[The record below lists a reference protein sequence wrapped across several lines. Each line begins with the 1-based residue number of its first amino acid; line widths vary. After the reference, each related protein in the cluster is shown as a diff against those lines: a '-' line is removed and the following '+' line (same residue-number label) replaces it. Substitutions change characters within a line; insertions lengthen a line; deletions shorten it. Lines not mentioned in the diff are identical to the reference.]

1 MISCSDEHEVIGTG
15 WLANAAIPKE
25 EGDSRSYSYSQIY
38 ISTLPTRPLLVAV
51 GGPSLFLHRNGS
63 QTLPPINVNVF
74 VHRWSQRT
82 ISDTESQQAP
92 YGAEA
97 TPMPAQNDS
106 WGEENAPQRE
116 MRLNRFHLLTTH
128 FVIIRIRSCLFFVVS
143 LSCFLFSFLLFLLLL
158 LVTFFVR
165 SITEVFN

>member
-1 MISCSDEHEVIGTG
+1 MYGGVLTEDTSISCSDEHEVIGTG
-15 WLANAAIPKE
+15 RLANAAIPKE

-82 ISDTESQQAP
+82 ISDTESQQPGASRRCSHSNSGGNWFRGRGERP
-92 YGAEA
+92 TAFGARPWRRRAHPATASYG
-97 TPMPAQNDS
+97 P
-106 WGEENAPQRE
+106 
-116 MRLNRFHLLTTH
+116 
-128 FVIIRIRSCLFFVVS
+128 
-143 LSCFLFSFLLFLLLL
+143 
-158 LVTFFVR
+158 
-165 SITEVFN
+165 